1 MGKLAEKKVAL
12 AARIL
17 NTDDERVLRSIDE
30 VLDRAGAFSLSTA
43 DLAELDAIRE
53 RHLTG
58 QGNSSS
64 WADVKKRIRKRM
76 KP

>member
-17 NTDDERVLRSIDE
+17 NTDDERILRSVDE
-30 VLDRAGAFSLSTA
+30 VLERAGTFALSSA
-43 DLAELDAIRE
+43 ELAELDAIRE
-53 RHLTG
+53 RHLIG